1 MRMKNSPPS
10 GFVVYWSERTMFAP
24 ASKRKPDTALTI
36 PARSGHEMR
45 SRVIAGRSATCSFYL
60 PRWTSLRPPQPYS
73 PFGDGDLERM
83 TTRPVRGQVSRQRK
97 PRLPPGASEQVAADI
112 QRHIQRQGL
121 GANAFLGREEDLA
134 SEFGV
139 SRPTLREALK
149 LLASG
154 NLTRATKGPGGGIF
168 VARTAEQAM
177 GRSVEDAIAMM
188 LETGAM
194 TLEELMDAR
203 ELLEVPLAGR
213 AALHPD
219 GATLERLG
227 RALSAARKAGGDA
240 QAVAALD
247 MDVHRAIAGGSDN
260 PVVGALTGWICEVAQ
275 PAVFNARPD
284 VQSSTIIR
292 QHRRLLAAVENGDA
306 ARAEGA
312 MRDHLTY
319 IRDALRKSS

>member
-1 MRMKNSPPS
+1 
-10 GFVVYWSERTMFAP
+10 
-24 ASKRKPDTALTI
+24 
-36 PARSGHEMR
+36 
-45 SRVIAGRSATCSFYL
+45 
-60 PRWTSLRPPQPYS
+60 
-73 PFGDGDLERM
+73 M
-83 TTRPVRGQVSRQRK
+83 TTRPVRGQVSRQTK
-97 PRLPPGASEQVAADI
+97 PRLPPGASEQVAAEI

-168 VARTAEQAM
+168 VARTAEEAM
-177 GRSVEDAIAMM
+177 GRSLGDAIAMM

-203 ELLEVPLAGR
+203 VLLEVPLAGR

-219 GATLERLG
+219 GAMLERLG
-227 RALSAARKAGGDA
+227 KALSAARKAGGDA

-247 MDVHRAIAGGSDN
+247 MDIHRAIVAGSGN

-275 PAVFNARPD
+275 PAVVRARPD
-284 VQSSTIIR
+284 VQNSTIIR
-292 QHRRLLAAVENGDA
+292 QHQVLLASVENRDA
-306 ARAEGA
+306 AGAERA

-319 IRDALRKSS
+319 LRDALSTS